1 MFRIVSTLQI
11 SHRPHRFGL
20 NVSHLPSSWKCPVW
34 HKEDESGIQT
44 SNPPNT
50 HQAAAH
56 SCQNPDLLTSPHLF
70 AEAGCWKHAVNLLP
84 LRSRQNFRLKAPR
97 ARMEIRLQVGLLN
110 CVAAADRLDSCSDW
124 IRFARISFLSR
135 LSGSHFLWW
144 CHHLCFLQLPR
155 TPLNLLC
162 KPEWTSCISRLESW
176 PTLAFDLGGDKVKQ
190 QHFWVKSPL
199 PRRRCTSQ
207 GEVWWLYSSF
217 RLLFSLGN
225 FQKYQSVCWVTLGGI
240 FAHTGLGRWSPWR
253 QLSFLFFPLGN
264 VQHRALR
271 GDASEVSTN
280 KEKV

>member
-1 MFRIVSTLQI
+1 MSLICRPAENVRSDTKRTNLGFRPATPQTHTKLQHIHAKTLTFWPLPISLQKLVAENMLLIFFLSGPDRTSDWRLPGLGWRSGCKSGCWTVWRLQTVSTRVQT
-11 SHRPHRFGL
+11 
-20 NVSHLPSSWKCPVW
+20 
-34 HKEDESGIQT
+34 ES
-44 SNPPNT
+44 
-50 HQAAAH
+50 
-56 SCQNPDLLTSPHLF
+56 
-70 AEAGCWKHAVNLLP
+70 
-84 LRSRQNFRLKAPR
+84 
-97 ARMEIRLQVGLLN
+97 
-110 CVAAADRLDSCSDW
+110 
-124 IRFARISFLSR
+124 RFARISFLSR